1 MKRTHPAIR
10 IAFSALLLIPLLA
23 GCRYLAAPFLLW
35 GEEPTK
41 KVEAKYPY
49 LDGKKICILVWAE
62 QDTLFEYPN
71 VRYEVAEWIGTEL
84 ATLKG
89 TTIVPNRSV
98 VDFQGRELDWD
109 RMNPA
114 MIGAR
119 FKADRVLAVELT
131 QYTTREPDS
140 PHLYRG
146 HIAANVKVY
155 DCGQTDAGPT
165 YRTQVT
171 TAFPPNGTSEWG
183 TDDRGIRK
191 DTMAQFAVDVVN
203 NFRDRVEKVKN

>member
-1 MKRTHPAIR
+1 MKHRRPAALAVTS
-10 IAFSALLLIPLLA
+10 AFLLLPLLA

-49 LDGKKICILVWAE
+49 MEAKKVCILVWAE

-71 VRYEVAEWIGTEL
+71 VRYEVAEWIATEL
-84 ATLKG
+84 KG
-89 TTIVPNRSV
+89 IKDVAIVPNRSV
-98 VDFQGRELDWD
+98 VDYQAREQDWD

-114 MIGAR
+114 LIGAR
-119 FKADRVLAVELT
+119 FKADRVLAIELT

-146 HIAANVKVY
+146 HISANLKVY
-155 DCGQTDAGPT
+155 DCAQTDAGPT
-165 YRTQVT
+165 FRTQVT
-171 TAFPPNGTSEWG
+171 SAFPPNGTTEWG
-183 TDDRGIRK
+183 TDDRMIRK